1 MAIDNIRT
9 LRDLMLA
16 NYSVIDQQLTR
27 RLGSADLASEVLQ
40 ETYLKIESMH
50 STDEIKSPKAYLF
63 RIALNIANDHRRAQA
78 RRLTTEEVDVLLD
91 IPDDRPSP
99 EREIE
104 ERSDIA
110 LLRRA
115 LADLPERR
123 RQVLMLS
130 RIEGLPH
137 REIAQRMGVTVRTV
151 ESDLKQAV
159 EHCADRLKR
168 PTVKFGFAVRRTS
181 NLQRRVVRDGSIGPS
196 VSPRALD
203 RDQKNRSIA
212 PQDSPG
218 ATSHRMDIATEVRG
232 SDAGRRGGAA
242 RVARAKP
249 GA

>member
-1 MAIDNIRT
+1 
-9 LRDLMLA
+9 MLA
-16 NYSVIDQQLTR
+16 NYSSIDQQLAR

-63 RIALNIANDHRRAQA
+63 RIALNIANDYRRAQA
-78 RRLTTEEVDVLLD
+78 RRLTTEEVDTLLD
-91 IPDDRPSP
+91 IPDDRPTP

-104 ERSDIA
+104 ERSEIA
-110 LLRRA
+110 LLRQA
-115 LADLPERR
+115 LADLPARR
-123 RQVLMLS
+123 RQVLLLS

-137 REIAQRMGVTVRTV
+137 REIAQRIGVTVRTV
-151 ESDLKQAV
+151 ESDLKQAI

-168 PTVKFGFAVRRTS
+168 PTIKFGFATRRTS

-196 VSPRALD
+196 VSTRALD

-218 ATSHRMDIATEVRG
+218 TTGHGLDLAPEVRG
-232 SDAGRRGGAA
+232 RDDGRRGRTA

-249 GA
+249 SA